1 MKVNDTEEFFACGN
15 IFATVCQDSKRI
27 PIFVK
32 QKISRGHFLLVNNE
46 TKYILFHE
54 MKGNKKKSRDTV
66 LTLILY
72 NSQLLHLS
80 FVF

>member
-15 IFATVCQDSKRI
+15 IFATVCQDRKRI

-32 QKISRGHFLLVNNE
+32 QKITRGHFLLVNNE

-54 MKGNKKKSRDTV
+54 MKGNKKNLV
-66 LTLILY
+66 TLILY